1 MCIKLLLVNVFL
13 TTYLL
18 ICLFPIQRHSWPVNF
33 LSGFFFLLLS
43 CQQQK
48 AVLYVLSLRVFA
60 KVQKRQSLL
69 DLSCFCYNAKTSVI
83 IRSFSGELLIEPEA
97 RSFSTTPFQPNPNY
111 QCYPMHLNFPMFSPY
126 PVQMMFPPQMPFS
139 FGNPF
144 QPQQQHPLSCT
155 LVIGHGLHEGC
166 WFDFEEPSYRL
177 QGYAAAELART
188 Y

>member
-18 ICLFPIQRHSWPVNF
+18 ILLYPYSTAFLAGDLFWGTF
-33 LSGFFFLLLS
+33 LLLLS

-97 RSFSTTPFQPNPNY
+97 RSFSTLPP
-111 QCYPMHLNFPMFSPY
+111 SPGTVSPLY
-126 PVQMMFPPQMPFS
+126 LS
-139 FGNPF
+139 FLTKSNG
-144 QPQQQHPLSCT
+144 LSCPMIFC
-155 LVIGHGLHEGC
+155 LNGLKIVA
-166 WFDFEEPSYRL
+166 DFTFLLNMSATICFVGQYLNTISFLSTQSR
-177 QGYAAAELART
+177 RK
-188 Y
+188 